1 MEKAIYIPTGQN
13 TIIIKEVDLCY
24 EIFLDGNYKT
34 VPKSDVNIVSNEI
47 KTSSLDEIK
56 ENIFINCAKH
66 PLNDILYSHN
76 ANRLIPENHQ
86 YKPLIKFLHSA
97 NNRVLIADEVG
108 LGKTIE
114 AGMIFKE
121 IDSREELRVSLIVVP
136 SSLTLKWQE
145 ELIVRFDEY
154 FQIYNSA
161 QFISLIDEFDN
172 YSTSKLMNEK
182 VIINYHT
189 LRNDKV
195 MEKLSL
201 SMFEVDFLVMD
212 EAHNMRNR
220 DTSTFESAELITKI
234 SDHIVFLTATPVQNN
249 LSDLF
254 NILYL
259 LDMDYF
265 MDYDY
270 FLNMIMP
277 NDIIHKTIALIRNGR
292 SIDEIKN
299 YITTLEF
306 DDFEPNLQETFH
318 SILAFD
324 KLSNQLK
331 VESIDKLSKSDKLSY
346 IINRTKKK
354 DVGRLIPRNAKTAIV
369 DITAEEQDFYN
380 AVIDFVKFLNP
391 ETPQGFISIMPERMA
406 SSSMIASLENF
417 KEIRDTGR
425 LFVEEK
431 IDNEE
436 EYFEIRE
443 EAQEF
448 LNLIIDKGDKI
459 GENDSK
465 FLKFIEILQDLKK
478 QKIKQLIVFSFFK
491 FTLNYLHKKLIDLG
505 YKVGKIHGDITVEE
519 RYTKIRQFKNG
530 DFDILLSS
538 EVGSEGL
545 DMQFCNVIVNYD
557 LPWNPMRVEQRIGRI
572 DRIGQKFDKLHIF
585 NLCIQGS
592 IEDRIYSRLYEKLNI
607 FESTIGELE
616 PILGNLEKQ
625 INIPELINLSQKEID
640 EVLQLKE
647 LAIKRQEIE
656 IKQQNK
662 DVEKLL
668 IDDYNFFEEKDKLL
682 HTNKVENLQK
692 ITKTTFLNFLNCNG
706 ISYSELKAGLI
717 KISSSNFRNLFNILR
732 ANMSDKKIDAHKYN
746 EERNFLH
753 KIHKYKDLTI
763 SFTSNYNENFQTLY
777 LNINSPIIN
786 FLTKDKNHKTLY
798 AHLKSNLYSDKYAVV
813 YRVDFKQKKT
823 KSFITTV
830 ILNKDYSL
838 FEETDYFNFVKECQ
852 ESNEI
857 DSFDFEKIKNDIT
870 PVVIENINKQEQEI
884 AENYNS
890 LIDVKLESIKEHFSK
905 QINRAKRLKDKVQQ
919 QDINRMRVAEIDNL
933 KAQKKSKVDLLLKQK
948 KTNSSFEILSII
960 KISKS

>member
-1 MEKAIYIPTGQN
+1 MEKAIYIPTRQN
-13 TIIIKEVDLCY
+13 IIIIKEIDLYY

-34 VPKSDVNIVSNEI
+34 VPKSDVSIASDEI
-47 KTSSLDEIK
+47 KVSSLDDIK
-56 ENIFINCAKH
+56 ENIFINCAQR

-76 ANRLIPENHQ
+76 ANRFIPENHQ

-121 IDSREELRVSLIVVP
+121 INSREELRISLIVVP
-136 SSLTLKWQE
+136 SSLTIKWQE
-145 ELIVRFDEY
+145 ELNVRFDEY

-172 YSTSKLMNEK
+172 YSSSKLMSKK

-189 LRNDKV
+189 LRNEKV
-195 MEKLSL
+195 MEKLSM

-220 DTSTFESAELITKI
+220 DTSTFESAKLITRI

-270 FLNMIMP
+270 FLNMIAP
-277 NDIIHKTIALIRNGR
+277 NHIIHKTIALIRNGS
-292 SIDEIKN
+292 SIDEIKS
-299 YITTLEF
+299 YITTLEIEN
-306 DDFEPNLQETFH
+306 FEQNLQETFH
-318 SILAFD
+318 SILALD
-324 KLSNQLK
+324 RLTNQLK
-331 VESIDKLSKSDKLSY
+331 VEFIDKLSKSDKLSY

-369 DITAEEQDFYN
+369 EIIAEEQDFYN
-380 AVIDFVKFLNP
+380 AVIEFVKFLNP

-417 KEIRDTGR
+417 KEIRDSGR
-425 LFVEEK
+425 LFVQDNN
-431 IDNEE
+431 DNEG
-436 EYFEIRE
+436 EYVEIRE

-448 LNLIIDKGDKI
+448 LDLIIDKGDKI
-459 GENDSK
+459 GKDDSK
-465 FLKFIEILQDLKK
+465 FLKFIEILQDLKN
-478 QKIKQLIVFSFFK
+478 QNIKQLIVFSFFK
-491 FTLNYLHKKLIDLG
+491 FTINYLDKKLIDLG
-505 YKVGKIHGDITVEE
+505 YKVGKIHGDISVEE

-625 INIPELINLSQKEID
+625 INIPELINLTQKEID
-640 EVLQLKE
+640 EVLHLKE
-647 LAIKRQEIE
+647 LALKRKEIE
-656 IKQQNK
+656 IKQQNS

-668 IDDYNFFEEKDKLL
+668 NNDYNFEDEKEKLL

-692 ITKTTFLNFLNCNG
+692 ITKATFLHFLNSNG
-706 ISYSELKAGLI
+706 ISYSELKGGLI
-717 KISSSNFRNLFNILR
+717 KISSSNFKILFNMLR
-732 ANMSDKKIDAHKYN
+732 ASMSDKKTDVHKYN
-746 EERNFLH
+746 EERAVLQ

-763 SFTSNYNENFQTLY
+763 SFTSNYNENFQTLH
-777 LNINSPIIN
+777 LNINNPIIGI
-786 FLTKDKNHKTLY
+786 LTKEKKYKTLY
-798 AHLKSNLYSDKYAVV
+798 GSSRSNLYSDKYAVV
-813 YRVDFKQKKT
+813 YRVDFKQQKT
-823 KSFITTV
+823 KSFINTL

-838 FEETDYFNFVKECQ
+838 LEEIDYFNLIEECQ
-852 ESNEI
+852 ESSNN
-857 DSFDFEKIKNDIT
+857 DSVDFESVKNNVSS
-870 PVVIENINKQEQEI
+870 VVINKINRQEQEI
-884 AENYNS
+884 SENFNA
-890 LIDVKLESIKEHFSK
+890 LIDVKIESINEHFNK
-905 QINRAKRLKDKVQQ
+905 QIHRAKRLKDKVQQ
-919 QDINRMRVAEIDNL
+919 QDINRMRIAEIDNL
-933 KAQKKSKVDLLLKQK
+933 KAQRKSKIDLLLKQK
-948 KTNSSFEILSII
+948 KTSSSFEILAILTLV
-960 KISKS
+960 